1 MSNLSW
7 ILFKL
12 SKLLGMFFNSS
23 ISYLSTSDFKLVKSF
38 FLAKSD
44 VSTLVAF
51 FISAFVV

>member
-7 ILFKL
+7 LLFKL

-44 VSTLVAF
+44 LSTLVAF
-51 FISAFVV
+51 FKSAFVV